1 MDDIFLKLMFN
12 MIHELHNDL
21 PFLPK
26 RITFKTV
33 EMLVAN
39 LHGKTEY
46 VIHIRNFKQALT
58 YELVLGKFHRLIQFN
73 QNAWLKTY
81 IDINTYLI

>member
-12 MIHELHNDL
+12 MLHELDNDL

-33 EMLVAN
+33 DMLVAN

-46 VIHIRNFKQALT
+46 VIHTRNFKQALT
-58 YELVLGKFHRLIQFN
+58 YELVLGKFHRLIQIN
-73 QNAWLKTY
+73 QNPWLKTY